1 MTRAAV
7 AGWAL
12 GLLLSAACAGPSEV
26 ATCRVE
32 RRAFVREVSAE
43 GHLVARRS
51 TPLTVPQEAEAPMRV
66 EWLVAD
72 GARVAAGD
80 PIARFDETGFRADL
94 EQATSERSRAE
105 LRRTGQESGARTE
118 AAKGE
123 LDAALARREREVAE
137 TFRLTDEE
145 LFSRNERI
153 ESELDRDLALAKE
166 EHALAARDVRSR
178 VAHGAA
184 SLIEIE
190 RRQAELALGRAETG
204 LAALS
209 LVAPHDGLVIL
220 FRDWRG
226 NVARPGDTLYPGQR
240 LAELPDLAEMQAEV
254 YVLEADAGGLE
265 VGAAA
270 EVRLDAH
277 PARVF
282 TARVERV
289 DKVAKPRRRGSP
301 VQYFGATLAV
311 AESDPAV
318 MRPGQRVR
326 ARLTLEQRAAALVV
340 PRAAL
345 FEVDGRQVVYRE
357 GPAGFLP
364 IEVTVESAG
373 AGLVALAG
381 GVAEGDRLALAD
393 PRRNGGRA
401 TAAAPAAEAPR

>member
-1 MTRAAV
+1 VRRAAV
-7 AGWAL
+7 AVGAL
-12 GLLLSAACAGPSEV
+12 GLLLAAGCADAPEL

-32 RRAFVREVSAE
+32 RREFVREVSAE
-43 GHLVARRS
+43 GHLQARRS

-80 PIARFDETGFRADL
+80 PIARFDETGFRADQ
-94 EQATSERSRAE
+94 EQATSDRSRAD
-105 LRRTGQESGARTE
+105 LRRTGQQSGARAE

-137 TFRLTDEE
+137 SFRLTDEE
-145 LFSRNERI
+145 LFSRHERI
-153 ESELDRDLALAKE
+153 ESELDRDLAVSKE
-166 EHALAARDVRSR
+166 EHALAAREVRTR
-178 VAHGAA
+178 VARGAA

-190 RRQAELALGRAETG
+190 RRQAELALGRAESG

-209 LVAPHDGLVIL
+209 LIAPHDGLVIL

-254 YVLEADAGGLE
+254 FVLEADAGGLA

-270 EVRLDAH
+270 ELRLDAH

-282 TARVERV
+282 AAEVERV
-289 DKVAKPRRRGSP
+289 DKVAKPRWRGSP
-301 VQYFGATLAV
+301 VQYFGATLAL
-311 AESDPAV
+311 AESDPAM

-326 ARLTLEQRAAALVV
+326 ARLTLEHRAAALVV

-345 FEVDGRQVVYRE
+345 FEVDGRQVVYRS
-357 GPAGFLP
+357 GPAGFAP
-364 IEVTVESAG
+364 VEVAVESAG

-381 GVAEGDRLALAD
+381 GVAEGDLLALAD
-393 PRRNGGRA
+393 PRRNGEA
-401 TAAAPAAEAPR
+401 ASAAAPAAEAPR